1 MIDYAAARLNMVEGQ
16 LRTNKVTDAA
26 VLDAF
31 LAVPRERFVQL
42 SLRGIAYVDDDIPL
56 GGGRTL
62 IEPMVLA
69 RLLQL
74 ASIGP
79 ADNVLEIGCATGYA
93 TALLARMAATVTALE
108 SNSPM
113 ATRARALLKELD
125 CTGANVVEGKL
136 TDGWR
141 ASAPYD
147 VIVLNGAVGAIP
159 PAVADQLAEGGRLV
173 GVVLAETGPA
183 AGAGMGEAVLMTRA
197 EGVLSSRP
205 VFDAAV
211 QVLPG
216 FEPVPSFVF

>member
-31 LAVPRERFVQL
+31 LTIPRERFVPA
-42 SLRGIAYVDDDIPL
+42 SLRGIAYVDDDVPL

-74 ASIGP
+74 AAVGP
-79 ADNVLEIGCATGYA
+79 ADKVLEIGGATGYA
-93 TALLARMAATVTALE
+93 TALLALMAAKVTALE
-108 SNSPM
+108 SNPVL
-113 ATRARALLKELD
+113 AARARALLNELD
-125 CTGANVVEGKL
+125 LAKASVVEGRL
-136 TDGWR
+136 TDGW
-141 ASAPYD
+141 SPNAPYD
-147 VIVLNGAVGAIP
+147 VILLNGAVGAIP
-159 PAVADQLAEGGRLV
+159 HAVAEQLAEGGRLV